1 MKILRILIAGA
12 AICGAAQ
19 PAFAQEEAGVD
30 VGSAEIVVTGA
41 RRSID
46 NFDDKVPAVGL
57 KRTADFA
64 IQPIRVTG
72 DTREEATR
80 HEEMFQTIRR
90 LIEGAGAHGV
100 QLAFGEMVLEPL
112 TLANYKDLTL
122 NRDSRPDTNRV
133 ELLVKAPLAAG
144 GNAREALAR
153 IDRFLKS
160 VKPVGRALVERNDD
174 MTLSIVAPDQY
185 RRDVAGKIAEDA
197 AAMAAKFGPN
207 YAVEVRGLN
216 RPVEWA
222 RAGLTEVFLYVP
234 YELVVVPRP

>member
-1 MKILRILIAGA
+1 MRFSGLLIAGA
-12 AICGAAQ
+12 ALLGAAQ
-19 PAFAQEEAGVD
+19 PALAQEDGAID
-30 VGSAEIVVTGA
+30 VGSSEIVVSGT
-41 RRSID
+41 RRSIE

-64 IQPIRVTG
+64 IQPIRITG
-72 DTREEATR
+72 DTREEAIR

-90 LIEGAGAHGV
+90 LIEGASAHGV
-100 QLAFGEMVLEPL
+100 QLAFGKMIVEPL
-112 TLANYKDLTL
+112 TLVNYKDLTL
-122 NRDSRPDTNRV
+122 ERDSRPDTNRV
-133 ELLVKAPLAAG
+133 ELLVKAPLSAG

-185 RRDVAGKIAEDA
+185 RPDVAAKIAEDA